1 MFYKVGSMRS
11 EGDEPIVVAAPIVIA
26 FRKEASG
33 SLIMK
38 IQDHFWPEDL
48 EPAIPVIHDRA
59 HSLLQHLLL
68 LVELS
73 NESENSGCEIL
84 QQILQ
89 PANLTSNRPFRV
101 ALLSRTTE
109 QEDASKLSKRNPLSA
124 GEIRVFKPSQRSK
137 QSAGFSPLKYRVR
150 ARRPGLT
157 PRPTIPC
164 YLVSEPEIKSS
175 VLRLASSSV
184 N

>member
-1 MFYKVGSMRS
+1 MQLPGGSPIFVFYKVGSMRS

-73 NESENSGCEIL
+73 NESDNSGCEIL
-84 QQILQ
+84 RQILQ
-89 PANLTSNRPFRV
+89 PAKLTSNRPFRV

-124 GEIRVFKPSQRSK
+124 GEIRVFKPSQKIEAKSWLLALEISGSGTSPWANS
-137 QSAGFSPLKYRVR
+137 SAYNPL
-150 ARRPGLT
+150 LS
-157 PRPTIPC
+157 C
-164 YLVSEPEIKSS
+164 L
-175 VLRLASSSV
+175 
-184 N
+184 